1 MRHENALGLRRVNLP
16 SGTCFAPP
24 GSRKINCG
32 NPRILRAGVLFQR
45 WKTTRGRLG
54 LSGTARQNALPME
67 NAHVGQARPIEVRE
81 SVSRRNTTK
90 RS

>member
-1 MRHENALGLRRVNLP
+1 
-16 SGTCFAPP
+16 
-24 GSRKINCG
+24 
-32 NPRILRAGVLFQR
+32 
-45 WKTTRGRLG
+45 
-54 LSGTARQNALPME
+54 ME